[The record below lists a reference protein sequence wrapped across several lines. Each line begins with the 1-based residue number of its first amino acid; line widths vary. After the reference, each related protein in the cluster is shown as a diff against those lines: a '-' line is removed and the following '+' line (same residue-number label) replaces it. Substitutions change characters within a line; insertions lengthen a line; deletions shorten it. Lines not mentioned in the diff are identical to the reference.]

1 MTVLLMKRILRRR
14 PGQAFTIFVLTLLA
28 AAMAHTAIILL
39 TDYAGN
45 IERKAEQWNAP
56 SAVYV
61 LSDGAPAQRLADM
74 VAEDEAV
81 DAVETAPSFGAMTT
95 IDVNGENLTS
105 LANVV
110 DLSRAGE
117 LGPPVVV
124 DAADGAPEGI
134 WVPSSLRAAG
144 AYGLGDDLTFDTTQ
158 GTSTFRIV
166 GFIEDLY
173 GGASGMGTLTFGLD
187 EATFA
192 GFGAPGFQPTVNLKV
207 QGDDVTAASAAVD
220 AALGE
225 IQGALAPGETLQ
237 PWWSHDLNIVK
248 AAASMSSSIFVAML
262 AALAGVIVV
271 IAAVV
276 TRFVLKN
283 LIISDMAS
291 IGTLR
296 AAGFTTAGIVGKLVA
311 AYGALTVL
319 GAAVGSASSYLL
331 LPPMARSFQAQNGLS
346 WQPRFSWVALV
357 VTVAAMLAVVVVTAT
372 FAALRVRRVTTVG
385 ALRGGIATHS
395 FTVDHF
401 PLATTGGRL
410 STLLGMKAGLRQ
422 AGQNVLLA
430 VTVAIVAFAGVFTL
444 GMVDNLLGDRDKA
457 IELLVGTVED
467 VSVVPSADADPV
479 ALLGEVKALP
489 GVKDAYFHTFDGLNV
504 DGLAIAFTVT
514 PEPAAQR
521 LDPLAR
527 GRMPEHDNEIAI
539 GGRLSSVLGLDVG
552 DTHILDLG
560 SGEADFVVTGVTS
573 SARNMGQNVTISSD
587 GYRRLTP
594 SFRDSTIAVFADDP
608 DQLIETAK
616 ERLGG
621 QLGSVTN
628 QRENVAAQLA
638 SYLSMVPIIS
648 TFMISFVVVVTVLV
662 VGLVVTTML
671 VQTHRE
677 LGIKKAMG
685 FTNRELSGQT
695 RWTYLPAIALGA
707 VVGAGAGALALSPL
721 LTVLLSQLG
730 ILKVDAAADW
740 LTTAV
745 IALGILAIG
754 AGVLWVS
761 SLRIGRISAYA
772 LVTE

>member
-1 MTVLLMKRILRRR
+1 MLLVKRILRRR
-14 PGQAFTIFVLTLLA
+14 PGQAFTILVLTLLA

-45 IERKAEQWNAP
+45 IDRKAEEWNAP
-56 SAVYV
+56 SAIYV
-61 LSDGAPAQRLADM
+61 LTAGAPAERLADV
-74 VAEDEAV
+74 VADDDAV
-81 DAVETAPSFGAMTT
+81 DAVETSPSFGGMTT
-95 IDVNGENLTS
+95 IDVDGENLTS

-110 DLSRAGE
+110 DLSRAGR
-117 LGPPVVV
+117 LGAPVVV
-124 DAADGAPEGI
+124 EEAEGAREGI
-134 WVPSSLRAAG
+134 WVPSALRAAG
-144 AYGLGDDLTFDTTQ
+144 AYSLGDDLTFDTTQ
-158 GTSTFRIV
+158 GASTFRIV

-187 EATFA
+187 ATTFA
-192 GFGAPGFQPTVNLKV
+192 GFDAPGFQPTVNLKV
-207 QGDDVTAASAAVD
+207 QGADVTAASAAVD
-220 AALGE
+220 AALGKV
-225 IQGALAPGETLQ
+225 QGALTPDEALYS
-237 PWWSHDLNIVK
+237 WWSHDINIAK
-248 AAASMSSSIFVAML
+248 AASALSSSIFVAML
-262 AALAGVIVV
+262 VALAGVIVV

-283 LIISDMAS
+283 LIVSDLTS

-296 AAGFTTAGIVGKLVA
+296 AAGFTTAGIVGSLVA
-311 AYGALTVL
+311 AYGALTAL
-319 GAAVGSASSYLL
+319 GAAVGSGSSYLL
-331 LPPMARSFQAQNGLS
+331 LPVMARAFHAQNGLS
-346 WQPRFSWVALV
+346 WQPRFSWPALV
-357 VTVAAMLAVVVVTAT
+357 VTVAAMLAVVLVTAT

-385 ALRGGIATHS
+385 ALRGGIANHS
-395 FTVDHF
+395 FTADRL
-401 PLATTGGRL
+401 PLATTRGRL

-457 IELLVGTVED
+457 TDLLVGTVED
-467 VSVVPSADADPV
+467 VSVVPSVGADPE
-479 ALLGEVKALP
+479 ALLAEVEGLP
-489 GVKDAYFHTFDGLNV
+489 GVQDAYFHTFEGLNV
-504 DGLAIAFTVT
+504 DGLAIAF
-514 PEPAAQR
+514 PGPPAPAAQR
-521 LDPLAR
+521 LER
-527 GRMPEHDNEIAI
+527 GAGGGRPAHDNEIAI
-539 GGRLSSVLGLDVG
+539 GGRLSTVLGLDVG
-552 DTHILDLG
+552 DTHTLDLG
-560 SGEADFVVTGVTS
+560 AGEAGFVVTGVTS
-573 SARNMGQNVTISSD
+573 SARNLGQNVTISSD

-594 SFRDSTIAVFADDP
+594 TFRDSTIAVFADDP
-608 DQLIETAK
+608 EQLIETAK
-616 ERLGG
+616 ERLGA
-621 QLGSVTN
+621 QLDSVTN
-628 QRENVAAQLA
+628 QRENVEAQLS

-685 FTNRELSGQT
+685 FTNRELSAQT
-695 RWTYLPAIALGA
+695 RWTYLPSIAAGA
-707 VVGAGAGALALSPL
+707 VVGSAAGALALSPL
-721 LTVLLSQLG
+721 LTLLLSQLG

-740 LTTAV
+740 RTTAA